1 MRSWKISVVG
11 VGPDGEDQRLPYVDY
26 VEYILH
32 HTFEQPLR
40 STSAP
45 ETSPRLYKSEFGPLT
60 SFFSTVYRGHG
71 LSICPAGEGLGRV

>member
-11 VGPDGEDQRLPYVDY
+11 VGSDGEEQRLPYVDY

-40 STSAP
+40 STFFS
-45 ETSPRLYKSEFGPLT
+45 RNQLIVVQMEFGPLT
-60 SFFSTVYRGHG
+60 LLFSVIYRGHG
-71 LSICPAGEGLGRV
+71 LSLCAAGERLGRV